1 MSLFYSE
8 GELTL
13 SWAWVL
19 IGIALSQVLGGPMAA
34 GEPHTSGLSF
44 VGHPPGAVVSCPVL
58 HCSTI

>member
-34 GEPHTSGLSF
+34 GEPQDIGL
-44 VGHPPGAVVSCPVL
+44 VLAGHPDVVVSCPVW
-58 HCSTI
+58 HCSSM